1 MKIAFA
7 RVLEYKLLPRFMMFT
22 MTVVYVRCIEW
33 ALSMPD
39 LSTQQASLI
48 SVVTGA
54 MTGAFRRLV
63 ESREMITQLISSL
76 TGLATSVI
84 DGKTQIKL
92 TEAEV
97 RKKQLTGE
105 IDWDI
110 AAIKGADNSWKDEW
124 ITLLFSIP
132 LILAFCGDWGNDIVA
147 KGFMALEVMPQWYQI
162 ALGGIVSASIG
173 MRSVS
178 KFFGKK

>member
-1 MKIAFA
+1 
-7 RVLEYKLLPRFMMFT
+7 
-22 MTVVYVRCIEW
+22 
-33 ALSMPD
+33 
-39 LSTQQASLI
+39 
-48 SVVTGA
+48 
-54 MTGAFRRLV
+54 
-63 ESREMITQLISSL
+63 MIGQLIGSL
-76 TGLATSVI
+76 TGLATSII
-84 DGKTQIKL
+84 DGKTQLKL

-110 AAIKGADNSWKDEW
+110 SAMNATENSWKDEW

-132 LILAFCGDWGNDIVA
+132 LILAFCGDWGNSIVER
-147 KGFMALEVMPQWYQI
+147 GFAALEVMPQWYQI

-178 KFFGKK
+178 KFFGRK

>member
-1 MKIAFA
+1 
-7 RVLEYKLLPRFMMFT
+7 
-22 MTVVYVRCIEW
+22 
-33 ALSMPD
+33 
-39 LSTQQASLI
+39 
-48 SVVTGA
+48 
-54 MTGAFRRLV
+54 
-63 ESREMITQLISSL
+63 MIGQLIGSL
-76 TGLATSVI
+76 TGLATSII

-92 TEAEV
+92 TEAEIK
-97 RKKQLTGE
+97 KKQLTGE
-105 IDWDI
+105 IDWDLE
-110 AAIKGADNSWKDEW
+110 AMRATETSWKDEW

-147 KGFMALEVMPQWYQI
+147 RGFEALEVMPQWYQI

>member
-1 MKIAFA
+1 
-7 RVLEYKLLPRFMMFT
+7 
-22 MTVVYVRCIEW
+22 
-33 ALSMPD
+33 
-39 LSTQQASLI
+39 
-48 SVVTGA
+48 
-54 MTGAFRRLV
+54 
-63 ESREMITQLISSL
+63 MIGQLIGSL
-76 TGLATSVI
+76 TGLATSII
-84 DGKTQIKL
+84 DGKTQLKL

-110 AAIKGADNSWKDEW
+110 AAMNATENSWKDEW

-132 LILAFCGDWGNDIVA
+132 LILAFCGDWGNAIVER
-147 KGFMALEVMPQWYQI
+147 GFAALEVMPQWYQI

-178 KFFGKK
+178 KFFGRK